1 MSRLTAKLINRLIS
15 EKTCLVALASPR
27 GGVSAPDD
35 ELLSGGDTSVASS
48 ASPAPVPGNAT
59 RLPLGDVRLSALVAG
74 GSISSS
80 VRNDVCSSSGF
91 VLVMVT
97 KKSSRSFCSAR
108 GVPFKS
114 IIYKRFG
121 AISHICY
128 GGGGRPCTPFGSWST
143 TRHLLEGYS

>member
-1 MSRLTAKLINRLIS
+1 MAAHNHDLSDPSFPTVCNVDQITNTLYYCGAVSRLTAKLINRRIS

-27 GGVSAPDD
+27 GGVSAP
-35 ELLSGGDTSVASS
+35 EGVVLSGGDPSVARS
-48 ASPAPVPGNAT
+48 ASPAPVPGKET
-59 RLPLGDVRLSALVAG
+59 RLPLGEVRRPRVLDVG
-74 GSISSS
+74 GSISRF

-114 IIYKRFG
+114 MI
-121 AISHICY
+121 
-128 GGGGRPCTPFGSWST
+128 
-143 TRHLLEGYS
+143 

>member
-1 MSRLTAKLINRLIS
+1 MSRLTAKLINRRIS
-15 EKTCLVALASPR
+15 EKTCFVALASR
-27 GGVSAPDD
+27 GGVSAP
-35 ELLSGGDTSVASS
+35 EGVLLIGGDPSVAKS
-48 ASPAPVPGNAT
+48 ASPVPIPGDAT
-59 RLPLGDVRLSALVAG
+59 RLLLGAVSVKALAVE

-114 IIYKRFG
+114 IIY
-121 AISHICY
+121 
-128 GGGGRPCTPFGSWST
+128 GR
-143 TRHLLEGYS
+143 RVA